1 MEFFENV
8 LKLDFKEKYKE
19 YCFTIRNNLIS
30 ALYDIEFL
38 KNINP
43 YTARHKILESSSF
56 KLLDHFISLFWQDLI
71 LSTTKLLETDGDDIK
86 SFNRFRNE
94 IKLNAISNIQI
105 SKMKLDDELV
115 KKIKKCRTQIIAHNL
130 FNENEFKMQV
140 SEIEPII
147 SSVLQLF
154 NNLQFQ
160 VDNINYSLSDEEI
173 QHIKANCI
181 NGIKGLLKLSIFGNI

>member
-43 YTARHKILESSSF
+43 YTVRHKILESSSF

-71 LSTTKLLETDGDDIK
+71 LSTTKLLETDGNDIK

-105 SKMKLDDELV
+105 SKIKLDNKLV
-115 KKIKKCRTQIIAHNL
+115 NKIKKCRTQIIAHNL

-147 SSVLQLF
+147 SRVLQLF

-173 QHIKANCI
+173 QHIKSNCI
-181 NGIKGLLKLSIFGNI
+181 NGIKGLLKLSIFGNT